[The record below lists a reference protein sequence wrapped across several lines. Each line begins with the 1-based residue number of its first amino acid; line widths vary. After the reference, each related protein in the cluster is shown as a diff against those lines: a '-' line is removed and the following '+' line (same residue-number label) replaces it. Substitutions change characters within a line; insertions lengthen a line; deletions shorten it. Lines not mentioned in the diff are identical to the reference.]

1 MKKALFLDRDG
12 ILNKVVIRNG
22 TVSSPWFLSEFEI
35 MNEAIR
41 VVEAAKALGYR
52 FYFNNIIQKIKFF
65 NPGPHSRF

>member
-41 VVEAAKALGYR
+41 VVEAAKALGYMTIVVTNQPDIER
-52 FYFNNIIQKIKFF
+52 KKNEYF
-65 NPGPHSRF
+65 